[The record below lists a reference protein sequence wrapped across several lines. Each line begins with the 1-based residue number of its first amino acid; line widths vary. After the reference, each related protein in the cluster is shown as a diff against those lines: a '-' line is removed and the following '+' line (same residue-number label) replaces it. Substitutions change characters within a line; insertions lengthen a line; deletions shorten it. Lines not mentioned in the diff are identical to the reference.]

1 MKKAILSFV
10 GAALVAQVLVGCG
23 TTPSTVALKSSYQVS
38 TESTTKSYNSQVN
51 RTATDALYR
60 YNDLLREWD
69 RAYSDS
75 EKDRIEM
82 KMLTVL
88 TRALEDCKS
97 QAYGYGYSNEKIR
110 RAAEDALYRYE
121 ELRRRWDYAYSQRE
135 KREITNDMLTLL
147 TRAVKDIQTQSR

>member
-38 TESTTKSYNSQVN
+38 TESTTKAYNSQVN

-82 KMLTVL
+82 RMLTVL
-88 TRALEDCKS
+88 TRALQDCKS

-110 RAAEDALYRYE
+110 RTAEDALDRYE
-121 ELRRRWDYAYSQRE
+121 DLRRDWDYAYSQRE